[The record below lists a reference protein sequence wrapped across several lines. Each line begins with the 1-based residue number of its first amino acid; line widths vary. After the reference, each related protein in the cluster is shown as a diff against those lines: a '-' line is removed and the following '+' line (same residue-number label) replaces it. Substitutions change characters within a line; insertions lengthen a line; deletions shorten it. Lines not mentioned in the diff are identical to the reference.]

1 MFKNFK
7 IYFFISL
14 LLSLFNEVIAN
25 DNFFEEAKKKFNE
38 KKMEDSKFLLQR
50 SIVFNPKN
58 AKAYLYLAK
67 IYKNEENQIK
77 ELKNLET
84 TLLLEPNNEEAMYMM
99 IEIKLDKSDYSKVK
113 ELIEN
118 FKSICNNL
126 CEKNKLF
133 DEKLKNIEPKNE
145 S

>member
-133 DEKLKNIEPKNE
+133 DAKLKNIETKNE

>member
-1 MFKNFK
+1 MFKNFR

-25 DNFFEEAKKKFNE
+25 NNFFEEAKKKFNE
-38 KKMEDSKFLLQR
+38 KKMEDSKFLFQR

-126 CEKNKLF
+126 CKKNKLF
-133 DEKLKNIEPKNE
+133 NEKLRNIETKNE